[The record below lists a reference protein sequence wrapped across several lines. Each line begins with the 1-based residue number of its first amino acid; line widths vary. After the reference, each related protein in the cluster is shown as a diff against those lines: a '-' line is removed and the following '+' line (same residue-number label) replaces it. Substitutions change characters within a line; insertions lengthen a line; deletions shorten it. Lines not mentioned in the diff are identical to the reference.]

1 MIIQGRRSGGGEA
14 CKLYPGA
21 AGSCYTDGPTLRKL
35 GSMDEIGKLLP
46 QFLKRHIR
54 GDRAPVLEVLTPLWP
69 RVAGKAMA
77 RQAQPVAFGD
87 GTLTLV
93 TGNPSWAIELRG
105 LREEIRAAVNRALGQ
120 PLVKQLRVR
129 LDPRM
134 GENNVQETAGRAA
147 VPVEVFRSGPT
158 DANLDPEIRAVLAR
172 SFAKY
177 FARGSE
183 RVN

>member
-1 MIIQGRRSGGGEA
+1 
-14 CKLYPGA
+14 
-21 AGSCYTDGPTLRKL
+21 
-35 GSMDEIGKLLP
+35 MDEIGKILP
-46 QFLKRHIR
+46 QFLRKHVR
-54 GDRAPVLEVLTPLWP
+54 GERAPVLEVLTPLWP

-77 RQAQPVAFGD
+77 RQARPAAFGG

-120 PLVKQLRVR
+120 PVVKQLRVR
-129 LDPRM
+129 LDPAM
-134 GENNVQETAGRAA
+134 GENDIQETVRSSP
-147 VPVEVFRSGPT
+147 VPVELLGGGAAE
-158 DANLDPEIRAVLAR
+158 ANLDPEVRAVLAR

-177 FARGSE
+177 FARGGG